1 MDKDPD
7 EFEEDPDHQK
17 KVARKLARALREGSF
32 LVTERNLSQMEEE
45 WTGTPRLSHL
55 GINKFLVAI
64 TLSTSVS
71 EKSEQVRAITCIAIE
86 LDAVDIIGREANCE
100 NNWLKTLK
108 KRAPEP
114 DEEIVISIVRK
125 LRDSYTN
132 RTLGFA
138 FHFLRRMLQPLKN
151 SDVADV
157 TGW

>member
-1 MDKDPD
+1 
-7 EFEEDPDHQK
+7 
-17 KVARKLARALREGSF
+17 
-32 LVTERNLSQMEEE
+32 
-45 WTGTPRLSHL
+45 
-55 GINKFLVAI
+55 
-64 TLSTSVS
+64 
-71 EKSEQVRAITCIAIE
+71 
-86 LDAVDIIGREANCE
+86 
-100 NNWLKTLK
+100 LKTLK